1 MTGPTDRFP
10 VARPS
15 LTELEERYVVDALR
29 SGWISSQ
36 GPYLAEFERRLASRC
51 AAAAAAATS
60 NGTVALHLVLAA
72 AGIGPGDEVVVPALT
87 YVATANAVAYCGARA
102 VCVDVLPQ
110 TWCVDPAAVRAAIGP
125 RTRAVVAVDLY
136 GHPADYPA
144 LRALCD
150 RHGLLLVAD
159 AAESF
164 GATLDGRP
172 VGGLADATTFSF
184 FGNKVI
190 TSGEGGGVTTSDPA
204 FADRMRLLRNQ
215 GMDPRRRYYFPVLGY
230 NYRMTN
236 LCAALLC
243 AQLDRADE
251 IIARRER
258 VIAGYEEQLADE
270 PELARQPVAPG
281 VRRAPWM
288 AAFLVGAETD
298 PTSRDALARGLDR
311 LGVDSR
317 PFFVPIPDLPAHHD
331 PAANCPVAADL
342 SRRGINLPTY
352 AELAEA
358 EVKTVAERVRTA
370 LRAIGRPVGAP
381 YGPAAAAGS
390 RRSRRAR

>member
-1 MTGPTDRFP
+1 MNDPAERYP

-15 LTELEERYVVDALR
+15 LSQLEERYVVDALR

-36 GPYLAEFERRLASRC
+36 GPYLAEFEHRFAQRC
-51 AAAAAAATS
+51 AAGQAVATS

-72 AGIGPGDEVVVPALT
+72 AGIGPGDEVIVPALT

-102 VCVDVLPQ
+102 VCVDVRRE

-125 RTRAVVAVDLY
+125 RTRAVIAVDLY

-144 LRALCD
+144 LRELCR

-172 VGGLADATTFSF
+172 TGSLADATTFSF

-190 TSGEGGGVTTSDPA
+190 TSGEGGCVTTCDPTLA
-204 FADRMRLLRNQ
+204 QRMRLLRNQ
-215 GMDPRRRYYFPVLGY
+215 GMDPDRRYYFPVLGY

-251 IIARRER
+251 IIARREW
-258 VIAGYEEQLADE
+258 VIAAYEEQLADE
-270 PELARQPVAPG
+270 PKLSAQPVAPG
-281 VRRAPWM
+281 VRRGPWM
-288 AAFLVGAETD
+288 AAFLVGARAD
-298 PTSRDALARGLDR
+298 ATSRDALARVLDR
-311 LGVDSR
+311 LGVQTR

-331 PAANCPVAADL
+331 PTVDRPVADDL

-352 AELAEA
+352 VELTESA
-358 EVKTVAERVRTA
+358 VKTVVERVRAA
-370 LRAIGRPVGAP
+370 LGAIG
-381 YGPAAAAGS
+381 
-390 RRSRRAR
+390 